1 MYRTIP
7 TFRYLLQDY
16 RTAVC
21 PFIDVVD
28 YNNME
33 YRAQDEGARG
43 AFDWQLYYKRQVKSQ
58 LNGLSHEFMKSKY
71 LQICIFFEIL
81 WKKKK
86 VQVTE
91 PIQGPLRPRGLFVET
106 PMIFPYYLLKP
117 HSSLPSI
124 YTYQSRVI
132 FISVM
137 DPDPAGSVTV

>member
-1 MYRTIP
+1 
-7 TFRYLLQDY
+7 
-16 RTAVC
+16 VC

-58 LNGLSHEFMKSKY
+58 LNGGLEVEISSDLY
-71 LQICIFFEIL
+71 FFEIL

-106 PMIFPYYLLKP
+106 PMIFPYYLLRP

-124 YTYQSRVI
+124 FTYQSRVI